1 MKPAPTAAIVLQ
13 IVLAGGGD
21 GRLAVAAWLIL
32 AARAVTAIVTVLDQ
46 VGRLHGRTVDPRHI
60 IAADLAAASLAAL
73 AVGVNRSMTAG
84 AGAVLAVMVVQ
95 SVMALRPTPRA
106 VVLDLRQ
113 SALGLA
119 VVGVTAAGVLV

>member
-1 MKPAPTAAIVLQ
+1 MGISGVAAM

-32 AARAVTAIVTVLDQ
+32 AARAITAIVTVRDQ
-46 VGRLHGRTVDPRHI
+46 VGRLHGRTAHPRHI

-84 AGAVLAVMVVQ
+84 AGAVLAVIVVQ

-106 VVLDLRQ
+106 VVLNLRQ

-119 VVGVTAAGVLV
+119 VVGLTAAGVLV